1 MHSLILREQ
10 QHSQFLHVKLQLCSH
25 PALVGAFA
33 SLLSI
38 ISTYSI
44 RIKYD
49 FITVGV
55 QKKKEKIKDRHCFLY
70 YFLPGAVFPTNGEL
84 SLPPALWTEI

>member
-10 QHSQFLHVKLQLCSH
+10 QHSQFLQVKLQLCSH

-44 RIKYD
+44 RVKYV

-55 QKKKEKIKDRHCFLY
+55 QKKEKIKDRHCFLY

>member
-10 QHSQFLHVKLQLCSH
+10 QHSQFLHVKLQLCRH

-70 YFLPGAVFPTNGEL
+70 YLLPGAVFPTKGEL

>member
-10 QHSQFLHVKLQLCSH
+10 QHSQFLLVKLQLCSH

-49 FITVGV
+49 VITVGV
-55 QKKKEKIKDRHCFLY
+55 QKKRK
-70 YFLPGAVFPTNGEL
+70 N
-84 SLPPALWTEI
+84 

>member
-10 QHSQFLHVKLQLCSH
+10 QHSQFLHVKLQLCRH

-55 QKKKEKIKDRHCFLY
+55 QKKKKKLRIGIASFTTSYL
-70 YFLPGAVFPTNGEL
+70 
-84 SLPPALWTEI
+84 ALFFQRKES

>member
-70 YFLPGAVFPTNGEL
+70 YFLPGAVFPTKGEL

>member
-10 QHSQFLHVKLQLCSH
+10 QHSQFLQVKLQLCSH

-49 FITVGV
+49 FIIVGV
-55 QKKKEKIKDRHCFLY
+55 QKKKKIKDRHCFLY

-84 SLPPALWTEI
+84 SLLPALWTEI